1 MNSQSCPRSHPQES
15 VAAAGS
21 VLCAPCVRRA
31 AHHLRV
37 LPALHQ
43 ECLHQAS
50 LTGRRTNPTKVS
62 GSRRRDHLDITVLDA
77 RHSIETLLES
87 WSSMVAEKRGITTPP
102 RAVPS
107 LARFLTRHLEWLA
120 GQPPADDFAEEI
132 ESLVGELRRTIDPD
146 PHPLNALI
154 RNCVVDGCPGT
165 ISALPQ
171 HATGT
176 GGPTGAG
183 GGNDAGSGSGG
194 SIRCSS
200 GHAWDV
206 GEWLG
211 LRTLMER
218 QRKGVSA

>member
-1 MNSQSCPRSHPQES
+1 M
-15 VAAAGS
+15 
-21 VLCAPCVRRA
+21 
-31 AHHLRV
+31 